1 MEYTTAGSAYAAY
14 SCVNLAAPGSHGD
27 RYRRDRDSGAG
38 IDDMGMEVGW
48 VRVPK
53 FYILCST
60 FIYYF
65 IYSANVIYIY
75 IFACH
80 SMGTHRPQNTVL
92 YSDLAVSQLIGIV
105 IWIYNIMYGRG
116 RVECVV

>member
-27 RYRRDRDSGAG
+27 RYRRDRASGAG
-38 IDDMGMEVGW
+38 IADMGMEAGW

-60 FIYYF
+60 FIYYL
-65 IYSANVIYIY
+65 IYSANLIY
-75 IFACH
+75 IFCGEISFLIYDKLSSH
-80 SMGTHRPQNTVL
+80 KV
-92 YSDLAVSQLIGIV
+92 SDFHQF
-105 IWIYNIMYGRG
+105 M
-116 RVECVV
+116 

>member
-38 IDDMGMEVGW
+38 IAMGMEVGW

-60 FIYYF
+60 FIY
-65 IYSANVIYIY
+65 
-75 IFACH
+75 
-80 SMGTHRPQNTVL
+80 L
-92 YSDLAVSQLIGIV
+92 YTQQI
-105 IWIYNIMYGRG
+105 
-116 RVECVV
+116 